1 MNDKKWMIHQNL
13 AFLRKSRQLSL
24 EEVAE
29 RVGVSRQAVGKWE
42 SGETVPAIVNCDA
55 LAELYNVSVDDLLH
69 YDGGEL
75 KLGPGPRGKHIFG
88 ITVMGERG
96 QVVIPKQARE
106 LFQLKPGNRLMV
118 LGDETPGNRGLALVD
133 ADTFLD
139 AAKEIVEQFCPKG
152 RRDET

>member
-29 RVGVSRQAVGKWE
+29 RVGVSRQAVGKLE
-42 SGETVPAIVNCDA
+42 SGETVPDIVNCDA
-55 LAELYNVSVDDLLH
+55 LAKLYNVSGDDLLQ
-69 YDGGEL
+69 YEGGER

>member
-1 MNDKKWMIHQNL
+1 MKLNEKIYYYRKRAKLSQEEL
-13 AFLRKSRQLSL
+13 AAQ
-24 EEVAE
+24 
-29 RVGVSRQAVGKWE
+29 VGVSRQAVGKWE
-42 SGETVPAIVNCDA
+42 SGETVPDIVNCDA

>member
-1 MNDKKWMIHQNL
+1 
-13 AFLRKSRQLSL
+13 
-24 EEVAE
+24 
-29 RVGVSRQAVGKWE
+29 
-42 SGETVPAIVNCDA
+42 
-55 LAELYNVSVDDLLH
+55 
-69 YDGGEL
+69 
-75 KLGPGPRGKHIFG
+75 
-88 ITVMGERG
+88 MGERG

-133 ADTFLD
+133 ADAFLD

>member
-1 MNDKKWMIHQNL
+1 MDDSSESCVSPKKPPAL
-13 AFLRKSRQLSL
+13 PGGSGGAGGSVPPGCR
-24 EEVAE
+24 E
-29 RVGVSRQAVGKWE
+29 WE
-42 SGETVPAIVNCDA
+42 SGETVPDIVNCDA

>member
-42 SGETVPAIVNCDA
+42 SGETVPDIVNCDA

-106 LFQLKPGNRLMV
+106 LFQLKPRMQRTQSSTLTEVIWAEHLLWLQQATYGVNQYMIRNIL
-118 LGDETPGNRGLALVD
+118 
-133 ADTFLD
+133 
-139 AAKEIVEQFCPKG
+139 Q
-152 RRDET
+152 